1 MMRRGQGEGERERER
16 EKGIKRRRKEG
27 RKDCEELLVVVAWC
41 CGLAL

>member
-1 MMRRGQGEGERERER
+1 MMRRGQGEGER

-27 RKDCEELLVVVAWC
+27 RICKELVVVVAWC

>member
-16 EKGIKRRRKEG
+16 DQTKKEG
-27 RKDCEELLVVVAWC
+27 RKDCKELVVVGCC